1 MSVSLE
7 DLCVKNELTKKGQ
20 IAIGKAKWT
29 ELKQGSFEASVDEPL
44 GKWISSKTTPKKE
57 AARTFE
63 AIELAGEPL
72 ATVSMEHDRGYRI
85 RATSHTKSTFKFI
98 NADGRDVTRRQL

>member
-1 MSVSLE
+1 ME
-7 DLCVKNELTKKGQ
+7 NLCVKNELTAKGQ

-29 ELKQGSFEASVDEPL
+29 ELKQGSCYASGDEL
-44 GKWISSKTTPKKE
+44 YGKWTSSKTTPKNE

-63 AIELAGEPL
+63 AIELAGKPL
-72 ATVSMEHDRGYRI
+72 ATVRMERDRDYHVSVTFR
-85 RATSHTKSTFKFI
+85 TKSTLKFV